1 MSKYSLEFKLKV
13 IHEYY
18 ENKSSIQGLADK
30 YDIPANS
37 LIRTWVNQY
46 EQDGVESLDYQTNKS
61 KFTGEFK
68 LHVIQYRQ
76 SNRLTYQEVDNLFG
90 ISHASTI
97 ANWVHVYKREGL
109 VGLSRPIGRSTK
121 MSTQD
126 KVKKYPLKE
135 TEREALE
142 RLREEN
148 EFLRLSI
155 RYQKKLNAL
164 VQEKERKKKERQ
176 R

>member
-1 MSKYSLEFKLKV
+1 M
-13 IHEYY
+13 
-18 ENKSSIQGLADK
+18 
-30 YDIPANS
+30 
-37 LIRTWVNQY
+37 NQY

>member
-1 MSKYSLEFKLKV
+1 M
-13 IHEYY
+13 
-18 ENKSSIQGLADK
+18 
-30 YDIPANS
+30 
-37 LIRTWVNQY
+37 NQY
-46 EQDGVESLDYQTNKS
+46 EHDGVEALDYKTNKS

-68 LHVIQYRQ
+68 LYVIQYRQ

-109 VGLSRPIGRSTK
+109 EGLSRPIGRSTK

-164 VQEKERKKKERQ
+164 VQEKERKDKDNFRIKARN
-176 R
+176 

>member
-1 MSKYSLEFKLKV
+1 
-13 IHEYY
+13 
-18 ENKSSIQGLADK
+18 
-30 YDIPANS
+30 
-37 LIRTWVNQY
+37 VNQY